1 MSLLSVE
8 NLSFSIDGTKLLE
21 NISFSL
27 EKGSLTLVAGKNGS
41 GKSML
46 LKCLK
51 GLERP
56 DQGVIEIDG
65 RPLKKE
71 RERMKA
77 FGLVFQDT
85 SLEIVGST
93 VKKDIAFGLENM
105 NHSRDN
111 IQETTDKMISL
122 FNLEKIQDR
131 PPSVL
136 SGGEKRRLYLLTIL
150 MKNPNLLILDEP
162 TNDLDIVTLNIL
174 EEYLKEYGGS
184 LIIVS
189 HDRHFLD
196 RVVEHLLVFC
206 GDGIVKDFIGTFS
219 EYRSYVRDYEASQ
232 KKEPSEPKPAEPAKA
247 QKAPDNKPRK
257 LSFKE
262 KRELELIESR
272 LPELEELKKTIETD
286 MNSGTLAYDKL
297 SEKAEEFKR
306 ISSEIDELET
316 RWLELQNQ

>member
-56 DQGVIEIDG
+56 DQGVIEING

-105 NHSRDN
+105 KLSRD
-111 IQETTDKMISL
+111 
-122 FNLEKIQDR
+122 KIQ
-131 PPSVL
+131 
-136 SGGEKRRLYLLTIL
+136 
-150 MKNPNLLILDEP
+150 
-162 TNDLDIVTLNIL
+162 
-174 EEYLKEYGGS
+174 
-184 LIIVS
+184 
-189 HDRHFLD
+189 
-196 RVVEHLLVFC
+196 
-206 GDGIVKDFIGTFS
+206 
-219 EYRSYVRDYEASQ
+219 
-232 KKEPSEPKPAEPAKA
+232 
-247 QKAPDNKPRK
+247 
-257 LSFKE
+257 
-262 KRELELIESR
+262 
-272 LPELEELKKTIETD
+272 
-286 MNSGTLAYDKL
+286 
-297 SEKAEEFKR
+297 
-306 ISSEIDELET
+306 
-316 RWLELQNQ
+316 